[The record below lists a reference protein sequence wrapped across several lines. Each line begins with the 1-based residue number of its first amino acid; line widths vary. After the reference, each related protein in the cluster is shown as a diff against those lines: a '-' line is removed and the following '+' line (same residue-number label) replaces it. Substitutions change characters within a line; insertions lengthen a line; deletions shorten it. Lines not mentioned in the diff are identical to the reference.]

1 MKISNPYSL
10 MNLNKIR
17 EIIGNKKLRD
27 EIKIK

>member
-10 MNLNKIR
+10 MNFFKIR